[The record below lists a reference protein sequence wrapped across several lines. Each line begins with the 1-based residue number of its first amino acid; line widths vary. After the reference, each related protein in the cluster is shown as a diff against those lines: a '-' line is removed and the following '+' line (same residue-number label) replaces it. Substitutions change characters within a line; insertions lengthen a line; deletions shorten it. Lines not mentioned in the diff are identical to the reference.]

1 MRQDSIQ
8 PLKMMFPKFITK
20 TVFTVR
26 SVSHAFSPILISPRC
41 WKGCPWDSKSVAEW
55 KCWEKN
61 RSRLWHLS
69 PETGHLPPRISVSAI
84 MRPWQGYHWS
94 LVFLPL
100 GPSSLQFIS
109 TYFELVRQHFL
120 HQLHLLFK
128 PAFLCTSE
136 FALPG
141 PPLSLTWVSFSF
153 PCSGKPLL
161 ICNGIGCTYGVLP
174 CWLNLLVLT
183 LISLHW
189 NHWADTLPSH
199 QTEISAGV
207 GLGSSLSFPSSS
219 TCRSSC
225 SLVDEWMNEWTMYFC
240 M

>member
-128 PAFLCTSE
+128 PAFTSE
-136 FALPG
+136 FALLG
-141 PPLSLTWVSFSF
+141 PPLSLTWVSLSF
-153 PCSGKPLL
+153 PCSGKPFL
-161 ICNGIGCTYGVLP
+161 ICNGIGCTYCVLP
-174 CWLNLLVLT
+174 CCWTSWSSHSSISTGIIGQIYFLPTRQKSLL
-183 LISLHW
+183 
-189 NHWADTLPSH
+189 
-199 QTEISAGV
+199 G
-207 GLGSSLSFPSSS
+207 
-219 TCRSSC
+219 
-225 SLVDEWMNEWTMYFC
+225 
-240 M
+240 